1 MFFSHLSPLARWIL
15 IGILAIIVLSM
26 PHWILSLRYANK
38 IFTLDD
44 APAKSTA
51 IVFGAGL
58 RRNGDPSTVLSDRV
72 LTAAN
77 LYQRGKV
84 NKILLSGSSSSTG
97 YNEPLAMKSLAVDA
111 GVPEEVILVDMGGFR
126 TFDTCLR
133 ARQVFGID
141 NALLI
146 TQRFHLPR
154 ALVLCTGIGLS
165 ADGVAADLHTYWA
178 RFFWEIR
185 EIPATLRALWDVY
198 FHLPEDVD
206 RTSHNNTEQPSDGTY
221 ES

>member
-1 MFFSHLSPLARWIL
+1 MFFSNLSPISRWIIL
-15 IGILAIIVLSM
+15 GILAVIVLSL

-38 IFTLDD
+38 IFTPED

-84 NKILLSGSSSSTG
+84 NKILLSGSSNSSS
-97 YNEPLAMKSLAVDA
+97 YNEPLAMKSLAVEV
-111 GVPEEVILVDMGGFR
+111 GVPEEDILVDMGGFR

-141 NALLI
+141 SALLV

-165 ADGVAADLHTYWA
+165 ADGVAADLHTYLA
-178 RFFWEIR
+178 RFYWEIR
-185 EIPATLRALWDVY
+185 EIPATLRALWDIY
-198 FHLPEDVD
+198 FHVPEDVVGS
-206 RTSHNNTEQPSDGTY
+206 SHNSMELPEDGTY